1 MNEGTKKWMN
11 LWIYIWMNELM
22 NEWINEWMNEWI
34 NENRSKRNN
43 ALHEN
48 THVDNDWRDEFIKK
62 STTDNWISWRMSNE

>member
-1 MNEGTKKWMN
+1 
-11 LWIYIWMNELM
+11 MNELM

-48 THVDNDWRDEFIKK
+48 THLLTMIEEINLLKNQRLTIGLVEEWVMNKWMHE
-62 STTDNWISWRMSNE
+62 WMNE